1 MSISSVAYAPTNG
14 TANNSIANTSI
25 TNNSSANN
33 ASSASIKALDAN
45 IMTVFEHQRLMVDD
59 FLQASDFHWLI
70 AQEFAVF
77 TIKRKQGQW
86 QLKVGHYIG
95 IVLLPSG
102 MTLEILPKLMASASI
117 GHTPKQPFF
126 KPHQN
131 SDSDSDISQARQW
144 VQNMLSDLANISNRY
159 PSKPPN
165 TKNLGQFNAQVTPLP
180 LAAPS
185 LSDWLAC
192 QFLQRLARY
201 QPTQHYQAQVDNQAT
216 LQGRLLI
223 KEQLRRNSV
232 QPHRFVCER
241 SVLSQDMLSNRLIK
255 SALVWLAPLLQT
267 AMPPKSI
274 QLWQQVCAL
283 NHHERQRLESVY
295 QQAKRQLAL
304 QPLSQMQAQA
314 AQQLL
319 DLAYW
324 LLQCSDIETGNG
336 IDATLSAKQHLSRPR
351 LCLLIDMNQAFE
363 QWASLR
369 IGSMFEQL
377 NLNYQALYQA
387 QSVWLND
394 AEGQACLSIRPDL
407 LIYQTPSYD
416 SIHDDKDD
424 DKNGRKNPKDNAQS
438 MNQSINQSMS
448 QDMTNAKKMRDYSHV
463 IDIKWKHLSHS
474 GAISASDAYQLTSY
488 AQAYQAGQVWLV
500 YPVQGSSRQPVAL
513 RQLTHGGSNSNS
525 HDSNPVNLWLVPF
538 DVLSGTLNGNLL

>member
-1 MSISSVAYAPTNG
+1 MFINSVAYAPTNG
-14 TANNSIANTSI
+14 IANNSS
-25 TNNSSANN
+25 TNNN
-33 ASSASIKALDAN
+33 SASNVNSTTMKALDTN
-45 IMTVFEHQRLMVDD
+45 IMTVFEHQRLTVHD
-59 FLQASDFHWLI
+59 FLQASDFQWLM

-102 MTLEILPKLMASASI
+102 MTLEILPKMIASASTSR
-117 GHTPKQPFF
+117 TPQQQSFE
-126 KPHQN
+126 PHHN
-131 SDSDSDISQARQW
+131 SASDIRQARQW
-144 VQNMLSDLANISNRY
+144 VQNMLSDLINTSNQY
-159 PSKPPN
+159 HSKLPN

-180 LAAPS
+180 LSAPS
-185 LSDWLAC
+185 LSDWLAHH
-192 QFLQRLARY
+192 FLQRLAHY

-232 QPHRFVCER
+232 QPHKFVCER
-241 SVLSQDMLSNRLIK
+241 SVLSQDMLSNRVIK

-274 QLWQQVCAL
+274 QLWQSVHAL
-283 NHHERQRLESVY
+283 NYHERQQLESVY

-304 QPLSQMQAQA
+304 QPLSQLQANA

-324 LLQCSDIETGNG
+324 LLQQSNIETGSGLDTN
-336 IDATLSAKQHLSRPR
+336 LPSNQSSSRPR
-351 LCLLIDMNQAFE
+351 LCLLIDMNQVFE

-369 IGSMFEQL
+369 IASIFEQL

-407 LIYQTPSYD
+407 LIYQIPD
-416 SIHDDKDD
+416 NDIHEDKS
-424 DKNGRKNPKDNAQS
+424 GRKTPYKNRHGTAS
-438 MNQSINQSMS
+438 
-448 QDMTNAKKMRDYSHV
+448 AKKTRNYSHV

-488 AQAYQAGQVWLV
+488 AQAYQAEQVWLV
-500 YPVQGSSRQPVAL
+500 YPVQGNIRQPVAL
-513 RQLTHGGSNSNS
+513 RQQVQGSSDRDSKPSN
-525 HDSNPVNLWLVPF
+525 VAKLWLVPF
-538 DVLSGTLNGNLL
+538 DVLSGTLNGKLPQE

>member
-1 MSISSVAYAPTNG
+1 MTSRVIQSESKAIGSNA
-14 TANNSIANTSI
+14 NSIDIAN
-25 TNNSSANN
+25 SAR
-33 ASSASIKALDAN
+33 IKALDAN
-45 IMTVFEHQRLMVDD
+45 IMTVFEHQRLMAHD
-59 FLQASDFHWLI
+59 FLQASDFHWLM

-102 MTLEILPKLMASASI
+102 MTLEILPKLIASAS
-117 GHTPKQPFF
+117 TSRPQQQSFE
-126 KPHQN
+126 PHQN
-131 SDSDSDISQARQW
+131 SDSDIGQIRQW
-144 VQNMLSDLANISNRY
+144 VQNMLSDLINSSNQRNGK
-159 PSKPPN
+159 SAN
-165 TKNLGQFNAQVTPLP
+165 TKSLGQFNSQVTPLP

-185 LSDWLAC
+185 LSDWLAR
-192 QFLQRLARY
+192 QFLQRLAHY

-232 QPHRFVCER
+232 QPHKFVCER

-274 QLWQQVCAL
+274 QLWQQVRAL
-283 NHHERQRLESVY
+283 NYHERQRLESVY

-304 QPLSQMQAQA
+304 QPSSQLQAQA

-319 DLAYW
+319 ELAYW
-324 LLQCSDIETGNG
+324 LLQRSDIQTGNG
-336 IDATLSAKQHLSRPR
+336 IAASLSSQPLSRPR
-351 LCLLIDMNQAFE
+351 LCLLMDMNQAFE

-369 IGSMFEQL
+369 IASMFEQL
-377 NLNYQALYQA
+377 NKNYQALHQA

-407 LIYQTPSYD
+407 LIYQTPNNDIREEKNARKHPYD
-416 SIHDDKDD
+416 
-424 DKNGRKNPKDNAQS
+424 N
-438 MNQSINQSMS
+438 NQSTAS
-448 QDMTNAKKMRDYSHV
+448 AKETRNYSHV
-463 IDIKWKHLSHS
+463 VDIKWKHLSHS
-474 GAISASDAYQLTSY
+474 GALSASDAYQLTSY
-488 AQAYQAGQVWLV
+488 AQAYQTGQVWLV
-500 YPVQGSSRQPVAL
+500 YPVQGNVRQPVAL
-513 RQLTHGGSNSNS
+513 RQQIHGSGNADSHNS
-525 HDSNPVNLWLVPF
+525 DSAKLWLMPF
-538 DVLSGTLNGNLL
+538 DVLSGTLNGELPQEL

>member
-1 MSISSVAYAPTNG
+1 MSISSVAYVPTNS
-14 TANNSIANTSI
+14 TANNSIAN
-25 TNNSSANN
+25 NSVTKKSTVNSAD
-33 ASSASIKALDAN
+33 SASIKALDAN
-45 IMTVFEHQRLMVDD
+45 IMTVFEHQRLMAHN

-70 AQEFAVF
+70 AQEFTVF

-102 MTLEILPKLMASASI
+102 MTLEILPKLIASASI

-126 KPHQN
+126 QTHQN
-131 SDSDSDISQARQW
+131 SDSDIGQARQW
-144 VQNMLSDLANISNRY
+144 VQNMLSDLTNTSNRY

-165 TKNLGQFNAQVTPLP
+165 TKDLGQFNSQVTSLP
-180 LAAPS
+180 LSAPS

-192 QFLQRLARY
+192 QFLQRLAHY

-232 QPHRFVCER
+232 QPHKFVCER

-283 NHHERQRLESVY
+283 NNHERQRLESVY
-295 QQAKRQLAL
+295 QQAKRQLAR

-324 LLQCSDIETGNG
+324 LLQRSDIETGNG

-416 SIHDDKDD
+416 SIYDDKDG
-424 DKNGRKNPKDNAQS
+424 DKNGRKNKDNAQS
-438 MNQSINQSMS
+438 RNQSIN

-500 YPVQGSSRQPVAL
+500 YPVQGSSRQPMAL
-513 RQLTHGGSNSNS
+513 RQQTHGGGNSDS
-525 HDSNPVNLWLVPF
+525 HDSNPANLWLVPF

>member
-1 MSISSVAYAPTNG
+1 MTSRVIQSESKAIGSNA
-14 TANNSIANTSI
+14 NSIDIAN
-25 TNNSSANN
+25 SAR
-33 ASSASIKALDAN
+33 IKALDAN
-45 IMTVFEHQRLMVDD
+45 IMTVFEHQRLMAHD
-59 FLQASDFHWLI
+59 FLQASDFHWLM

-102 MTLEILPKLMASASI
+102 MTLEILPKLIASAS
-117 GHTPKQPFF
+117 TSRPQQQSFE
-126 KPHQN
+126 PHQN
-131 SDSDSDISQARQW
+131 SDSDIGQIRQW
-144 VQNMLSDLANISNRY
+144 VQNMLSDLINSSNQRNGK
-159 PSKPPN
+159 SAN
-165 TKNLGQFNAQVTPLP
+165 TKSLGQFNSQVTPLP

-185 LSDWLAC
+185 LSDWLAR
-192 QFLQRLARY
+192 QFLQRLAHY
-201 QPTQHYQAQVDNQAT
+201 QPTQHYQAQIDNQAT

-232 QPHRFVCER
+232 QPHKFVCER

-274 QLWQQVCAL
+274 QLWQQVRAL
-283 NHHERQRLESVY
+283 NYHERQRLESVY

-304 QPLSQMQAQA
+304 QPLSQLQAQA

-319 DLAYW
+319 ELAYW
-324 LLQCSDIETGNG
+324 LLQRSDIQTGNG
-336 IDATLSAKQHLSRPR
+336 IAASLSSQPLSRPR

-369 IGSMFEQL
+369 IASMFEQL
-377 NLNYQALYQA
+377 NKNYQALHQA

-407 LIYQTPSYD
+407 LIYQTPNDDIREEKNARKHPYD
-416 SIHDDKDD
+416 
-424 DKNGRKNPKDNAQS
+424 N
-438 MNQSINQSMS
+438 NQSTAS
-448 QDMTNAKKMRDYSHV
+448 AKETRNYSHV
-463 IDIKWKHLSHS
+463 IDIKWKYLSHS
-474 GAISASDAYQLTSY
+474 GALSASDAYQLTSY

-500 YPVQGSSRQPVAL
+500 YPVQGNVRQPVAL
-513 RQLTHGGSNSNS
+513 RQQIHGSGDADSHNSAS
-525 HDSNPVNLWLVPF
+525 AKLWLMPF
-538 DVLSGTLNGNLL
+538 DVLSGTLNGELPQEL